1 MPALAPLVWSPGA
14 GGMVSTHEAGA
25 WRHLTGGSTAVVASV
40 AEGAFWIRLATHLAD
55 LKEATGAHVCRQHEI
70 ATADNQKHS
79 KRAGQVAQAAE
90 IC

>member
-1 MPALAPLVWSPGA
+1 M
-14 GGMVSTHEAGA
+14 
-25 WRHLTGGSTAVVASV
+25 VASV